1 MHDAP
6 QPRILPTQP
15 RATADPTAI
24 MLSRRA
30 VLALG
35 GGLIAT
41 ALHGGGQSVAAQP
54 ATLYGPADG
63 RLVHPAAGTT
73 AARPVVRDVVPLHD
87 ADYAISATFRNPYAA
102 ITSGVF
108 DRSFVPPD
116 AYRQWSYGFD
126 FRLTPARGGAVYV
139 DSLTFSWGATIF
151 APDPAARATLQ
162 RRPLR
167 TWRGGLPDLRIGEG
181 ETNDLQ
187 LALSGPIGQFMVNGE
202 EIAALDL
209 SDLPGPGDAAVGT
222 GYTNYAGVFGLVP
235 GAATGY
241 EAFTITPAPPPT
253 PFGQRALSDRY
264 GPVNGGIRQTHQG
277 SNRSSTSQTGEGFTT
292 GARMTDG
299 IINARFF
306 NPYDAAEQPWDY
318 GFWLRSNATPTSG
331 TTGGYYALAIRSDS
345 TYALTLNRP
354 VSRGYS
360 ARAVQGGRVC
370 VRTGAGEPNDVEVHA
385 NGSGGLLAVNGEV
398 IAALDLHDLADE
410 GDVHVLTALDVPA
423 RKGAVTRYENCT
435 VAPLPAPTQAVTQRA
450 VSRDR

>member
-1 MHDAP
+1 MKRRANAHP
-6 QPRILPTQP
+6 PTMP
-15 RATADPTAI
+15 
-24 MLSRRA
+24 MSRRA
-30 VLALG
+30 VLAVG
-35 GGLIAT
+35 GGL
-41 ALHGGGQSVAAQP
+41 VAAACSRGGWLAAAQAAP
-54 ATLYGPADG
+54 LYGPVAG
-63 RLVHPAAGTT
+63 QILHPAAD
-73 AARPVVRDVVPLHD
+73 AAAPNTVVRDVVPLGGA
-87 ADYAISATFRNPYAA
+87 ADYAIAATFHNPYAA

-126 FRLTPARGGAVYV
+126 FRLTPTRGGAVYV
-139 DSLTFSWGATIF
+139 DSLTFSWGVIIF
-151 APDPAARATLQ
+151 APDPAAPAARATLQ

-187 LALSGPIGQFMVNGE
+187 LALSGPVGQFVVNGE

-209 SDLPGPGDAAVGT
+209 SDLPGPGDAAVGA

-253 PFGQRALSDRY
+253 PFGQRALSYLY
-264 GPVNGGIRQTHQG
+264 GPVNGGIRQTHEG
-277 SNRSSTSQTGEGFTT
+277 SNRSSTSQTGEGFNT

-306 NPYDAAEQPWDY
+306 NPYDAAAGPWDY
-318 GFWLRSNATPTSG
+318 GFWFRSNATPTSG
-331 TTGGYYALAIRSDS
+331 ATGGYYALAIRSDR
-345 TYALTLNRP
+345 TYVLTLNRP
-354 VSRGYS
+354 VSRGYI
-360 ARAVQGGRVC
+360 AREVQGGRVC

-385 NGSGGLLAVNGEV
+385 HGSGGLLSVNGEV

-435 VAPLPAPTQAVTQRA
+435 VAP
-450 VSRDR
+450 